1 MREGEEEEE
10 VEDARRASALG
21 PDVAIVHNDG
31 TNFITNSQSPA
42 TIKKV
47 QYSPL
52 NMSITKLMYLRHIG
66 LQRGLLIN

>member
-31 TNFITNSQSPA
+31 TVILSLTPN
-42 TIKKV
+42 
-47 QYSPL
+47 
-52 NMSITKLMYLRHIG
+52 
-66 LQRGLLIN
+66 LQRQ